1 MIKIAILASGSGS
14 NALAL
19 IEYFRERKDVEI
31 NFVISNKRKSGVIT
45 HAAVNDIDHYI
56 IDKEIFYESS
66 LIDIKMKSRK
76 IDLIVLAG
84 FLWKIPDNLLK
95 TFAGRIINI
104 HPSLLPKHGGLG
116 MYGLHVH
123 RSVLDSKD
131 EHSGISIHL
140 VNENY
145 DEGEIIFQKKC
156 DVLITDTPESL
167 ADRVLVLEH
176 ENLPKQIDKFIK
188 QEIVKQKTV

>member
-84 FLWKIPDNLLK
+84 AAAIENSAKQ
-95 TFAGRIINI
+95 AGTQVTVPFVPGRADAAKGKLMLN
-104 HPSLLPKHGGLG
+104 
-116 MYGLHVH
+116 
-123 RSVLDSKD
+123 R
-131 EHSGISIHL
+131 
-140 VNENY
+140 
-145 DEGEIIFQKKC
+145 
-156 DVLITDTPESL
+156 LIT
-167 ADRVLVLEH
+167 
-176 ENLPKQIDKFIK
+176 
-188 QEIVKQKTV
+188 